1 MVEGNPFQALTAM
14 KLNLFSANTELLSYW
29 VTELLTFGTVKRA
42 ESTEDLSGRAGAY
55 FVK

>member
-1 MVEGNPFQALTAM
+1 MVEDSPFQALTAM
-14 KLNLFSANTELLSYW
+14 KFNLFSAN
-29 VTELLTFGTVKRA
+29 TELLTFGTVKRV